1 MKKAMVESLKFKAM
15 NHNYVEIEIL
25 ILSLL

>member
-1 MKKAMVESLKFKAM
+1 MKKAMVESLKFEAV
-15 NHNYVEIEIL
+15 NHNYIEIEIL